1 MNSLSHLSIRLADD
15 QKEQIDRLE
24 EILDGSGIT
33 ASYEDENGIPLLN
46 IDWDEN
52 AVRRIRTRGAGRK
65 PLMLSGAPSVSEVL
79 ELQHKHGVSETCRI
93 LHISPSTFYRRK
105 KAVKEKYSPDEFA
118 DIPF

>member
-15 QKEQIDRLE
+15 QKVQIDRLE

-33 ASYEDENGIPLLN
+33 ASYEDQNGVPLLN
-46 IDWDEN
+46 IDWDES

-65 PLMLSGAPSVSEVL
+65 PLLLSGSPSVSEVL
-79 ELQHKHGVSETCRI
+79 ELQHKHGVAETCRI

-105 KAVKEKYSPDEFA
+105 KAVKEKYSPDEFSE
-118 DIPF
+118 IPF